1 MSVAVKYNPVKD
13 EVKLGPVIDLSRH
26 VNKCTKVSH
35 VKLDNLS
42 LTEELIDKDDLM
54 ASFDLA
60 N

>member
-1 MSVAVKYNPVKD
+1 MKYNPVKD